1 MKSGVQNY
9 AWGKKG
15 TDSLVA
21 KIYQKQGNVV
31 DEEKHYAELW
41 MGSHENCPS
50 KIIVNNHPLDLSS
63 HLQNNLP
70 FLFKVLSIQIPL
82 SIQVHPDKAFAEV
95 LNQKYPNIYK
105 DNNHKPEM
113 AIAISDKF
121 CLLYQFV
128 GIHDLIEILF
138 HFSEIFNFPDIT
150 FQ

>member
-1 MKSGVQNY
+1 MFFKNI
-9 AWGKKG
+9 
-15 TDSLVA
+15 L
-21 KIYQKQGNVV
+21 
-31 DEEKHYAELW
+31 
-41 MGSHENCPS
+41 
-50 KIIVNNHPLDLSS
+50 
-63 HLQNNLP
+63 
-70 FLFKVLSIQIPL
+70 KVLSIQIPL

-138 HFSEIFNFPDIT
+138 HFSEIFNFPDIINVIKLLNKDYEIYKKMMQDNSSSIDDYLSKIKELYKLFFVW
-150 FQ
+150 FQAGF